1 MNPITDFIFT
11 LTWLFLL
18 VWAIRTIVQGRNL
31 MIEPIDNRDEDDL
44 NRMAEESTHPE
55 LRDLKN
61 GDEFLVVNFDQFT
74 APPVDKSR
82 FKLDSPML
90 HDELNQSLQDRID
103 ALNDGADGDN
113 YDDWDDDDDG
123 GSPVPAIR

>member
-1 MNPITDFIFT
+1 MNPITDFIFA

-18 VWAIRTIVQGRNL
+18 VWAIRTIVQGWNL
-31 MIEPIDNRDEDDL
+31 MTKPIDNRDEDDL

-74 APPVDKSR
+74 APPVDKSK

-123 GSPVPAIR
+123 GSLVPAKR

>member
-1 MNPITDFIFT
+1 MNPITDFIFA

-18 VWAIRTIVQGRNL
+18 VWAIRTIVQGWNL
-31 MIEPIDNRDEDDL
+31 MTKPIDNRDEDDL

-123 GSPVPAIR
+123 GSLVPAKR

>member
-1 MNPITDFIFT
+1 MNPVTDFVFT
-11 LTWLFLL
+11 LTWFFLL
-18 VWAIRTIVQGRNL
+18 VWAIRTMAQGWNL
-31 MIEPIDNRDEDDL
+31 MTKPIDDRDEDDL

-55 LRDLKN
+55 LKDLKN

-90 HDELNQSLQDRID
+90 HDELNQSLKNRIEE
-103 ALNDGADGDN
+103 LK
-113 YDDWDDDDDG
+113 DDDSDDDDG
-123 GSPVPAIR
+123 GAPVPAIR

>member
-1 MNPITDFIFT
+1 MNPITDFIFI
-11 LTWLFLL
+11 LTWFFLL

-103 ALNDGADGDN
+103 ALNNGADGDN

>member
-18 VWAIRTIVQGRNL
+18 VWAIRTIVQGWNL
-31 MIEPIDNRDEDDL
+31 MTKPIDNRDEDDL

-55 LRDLKN
+55 LKDLKN

>member
-1 MNPITDFIFT
+1 MNPITDFIFA

-18 VWAIRTIVQGRNL
+18 VWAIRTIVQGWNL
-31 MIEPIDNRDEDDL
+31 MTKPIDNRDEDDL

>member
-18 VWAIRTIVQGRNL
+18 VWAIRTIVQGWNL
-31 MIEPIDNRDEDDL
+31 MTKPIDNRDEDDL

-123 GSPVPAIR
+123 GSLVPAKR

>member
-18 VWAIRTIVQGRNL
+18 VWAIRTIVQGWNL
-31 MIEPIDNRDEDDL
+31 MTKPIDNRDEDDL

>member
-1 MNPITDFIFT
+1 MNPITDFIFA

-18 VWAIRTIVQGRNL
+18 VWAIRTIVQGWNL
-31 MIEPIDNRDEDDL
+31 MTKPIDDRDEDDL

-123 GSPVPAIR
+123 GSLVPAKR

>member
-1 MNPITDFIFT
+1 MNPVTDFVFT
-11 LTWLFLL
+11 LTWFFLL
-18 VWAIRTIVQGRNL
+18 VWAIRTMAQGWNL
-31 MIEPIDNRDEDDL
+31 MTKPIDDRDKDDL

-55 LRDLKN
+55 LKDLKN

-90 HDELNQSLQDRID
+90 HDELNQSLQNRIEE
-103 ALNDGADGDN
+103 LK
-113 YDDWDDDDDG
+113 DDDSDDDDDG
-123 GSPVPAIR
+123 GTPVPAIR

>member
-1 MNPITDFIFT
+1 MNPITDFIFI
-11 LTWLFLL
+11 LTWFFLL

-103 ALNDGADGDN
+103 ALNNGADGDN
-113 YDDWDDDDDG
+113 FDDWDDDDDG

>member
-1 MNPITDFIFT
+1 MNPITDFIFA

-18 VWAIRTIVQGRNL
+18 VWAIRTIVQGWNL
-31 MIEPIDNRDEDDL
+31 MTKPIDNRDEDDL

-123 GSPVPAIR
+123 GSLVPAKK

>member
-1 MNPITDFIFT
+1 MNPITDFIFI
-11 LTWLFLL
+11 LTWFFLL

-74 APPVDKSR
+74 APPVDQSR

-103 ALNDGADGDN
+103 ALNNGADGDN
-113 YDDWDDDDDG
+113 FDDWDDDDDG
-123 GSPVPAIR
+123 GSLVPAKK

>member
-1 MNPITDFIFT
+1 MNPITDFIFI
-11 LTWLFLL
+11 LTWFFLL

>member
-1 MNPITDFIFT
+1 MNPITDFIFI
-11 LTWLFLL
+11 LTWFFLL
-18 VWAIRTIVQGRNL
+18 VWAIRTIVQGWNL
-31 MIEPIDNRDEDDL
+31 MTKPIDNRDEDDL